1 MGFLKEICTQVL
13 RKKSNWV
20 SEPLIIYLYGILI
33 LEEFLH
39 FNGKG
44 LWHSVAVM
52 KWDKKYSRRILLFDW
67 QLQGLQPWL
76 VGFLA
81 SGTMENQNSM
91 AWAVAEETAHLMTS
105 GGTNRGT
112 GKSRV
117 PSSSLEQWF
126 STWGSQP
133 FYGSTDPIT
142 GVVYQISSISEVY
155 TTIHNNSKV
164 SFKVAMKIILWLG
177 RSPECEELY

>member
-133 FYGSTDPIT
+133 QVAYKKFTLWFIIVAKLGFW
-142 GVVYQISSISEVY
+142 
-155 TTIHNNSKV
+155 NSNE
-164 SFKVAMKIILWLG
+164 IILPLG
-177 RSPECEELY
+177 SPQHEELCSIRKALL